1 VQTSQGGVAPCR
13 GVVTNESEIKAF
25 SEKLHLISEEMDAFL
40 RELNEMYLKKKEEN
54 ELKLEIDNGIDNRSS
69 LFNRFQE

>member
-1 VQTSQGGVAPCR
+1 MSKLVLESKL
-13 GVVTNESEIKAF
+13 NESEIKAF